1 MLALVGLVMVGMLS
15 FLAVVVDMSRMYTQK
30 NELQTAADAAALAG
44 LSQLYGDLT
53 MVDDTAIKY
62 GEQNKVQKQTITID
76 GAEVICGVW
85 TPDTGPFTPN
95 AGGICEITDNA
106 VSVTARAAALSAMP
120 SILDVGNKQ
129 LASTAIAWGAF
140 VDATDCIKP
149 FGLLHEIVTKL
160 LQPGNADVNR
170 QLDATDFYNLRTM
183 PAAQLTFSVKWGDPA
198 TEPFGPGNFGA
209 LAMNNDPDRESDGN
223 GGSVYRDNIAKC
235 NTVKYER
242 GDIIGTKPGN
252 MVGPTEQGAEDF
264 CQPLAANGDCMFQG
278 QIGRPGK
285 IVTFLMPVGSKCNG
299 STCEVVVM
307 DIIGFS
313 MDKVVIDN
321 KAPSSAQVTGHLVP
335 LVSGGTITSIITGII
350 RPILVK

>member
-140 VDATDCIKP
+140 VDATDCLKP
-149 FGLLHEIVTKL
+149 FGLLHEVVTKL
-160 LQPGNADVNR
+160 LQPGNPDVNR
-170 QLDATDFYNLRTM
+170 PLDATDLYNLRSM
-183 PAAQLTFSVKWGDPA
+183 SPAQLTFTLKWGDPA
-198 TEPFGPGNFGA
+198 IEPFGPGNFGA
-209 LAMNNDPDRESDGN
+209 LAMNNNPDKDTGGT
-223 GGSVYRDNIAKC
+223 GGSVYRDNIARC
-235 NTVKYER
+235 NTVKYQR
-242 GDIIGTKPGN
+242 GDTLSTKPGN
-252 MVGPTEQGAEDF
+252 MVGPTGQGAAEF
-264 CQPLAANGDCMFQG
+264 CEPLAANGDCLFQG

-285 IVTFLMPVGSKCNG
+285 IVTFLAPPGKCNG
-299 STCEVVVM
+299 STCEVIVM

-313 MDKVVIDN
+313 MDKVITSD
-321 KAPSSAQVTGHLVP
+321 SAQVTGHLIP
-335 LVSGGTITSIITGII
+335 LVSGGTLTSAITGII